1 MSQQETLNQILA
13 RLDLIQR
20 EQARFSSLMDNDSGT
35 GRQGLYQEMQSI
47 KKHVK
52 SVEERVGKLEEQ
64 RKYDNWRIAK
74 VSAAFGVATG
84 VILTFIKKG
93 LAALAALTF

>member
-1 MSQQETLNQILA
+1 MSEQEILSQILT
-13 RLDLIQR
+13 RLDRIQQ

-52 SVEERVGKLEEQ
+52 GVEDRVKQLEEQ

-74 VSAAFGVATG
+74 VSAAFGVVTG
-84 VILTFIKKG
+84 VVLTFIKKG
-93 LAALAALTF
+93 LAFLAALTF